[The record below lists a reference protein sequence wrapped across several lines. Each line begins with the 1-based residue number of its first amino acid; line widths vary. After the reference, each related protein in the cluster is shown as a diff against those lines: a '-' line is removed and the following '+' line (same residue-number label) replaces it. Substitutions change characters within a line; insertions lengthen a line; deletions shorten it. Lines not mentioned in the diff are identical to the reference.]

1 MGNKL
6 YYYKECEEVF
16 FISHVIPKSINLNN
30 IKNNVNN
37 INNANKTNNINKV
50 NNTNNI
56 NNKYTRE

>member
-16 FISHVIPKSINLNN
+16 FISRVIPKSINLNN
-30 IKNNVNN
+30 IKNNAG
-37 INNANKTNNINKV
+37 INATSFISG
-50 NNTNNI
+50 TSNI

>member
-16 FISHVIPKSINLNN
+16 FISRVIPKSINSNN
-30 IKNNVNN
+30 IKNNANN
-37 INNANKTNNINKV
+37 TNITNNTNNV
-50 NNTNNI
+50 SNTNNI

>member
-6 YYYKECEEVF
+6 NYYKECEEVF
-16 FISHVIPKSINLNN
+16 FISLVIPKSINLNN

-37 INNANKTNNINKV
+37 INIANKTNNINY
-50 NNTNNI
+50 I